1 MMDVFRRIGFW
12 SAGLTVA
19 GVLAVSAQGQ
29 QEKPEVHGR
38 KYVEPAAVGHVVVT
52 VEKGFNGKPLVNAAV
67 IFHALKDGKSDG
79 NLEVKTNPDG
89 QAIIDL
95 LEIGSHVEVQ
105 VIASGYATYATVFDL
120 TGDSKELTVK
130 MERPKAQI
138 STYVDNQGKPA
149 QVQPGVQEHIVA
161 KPSTGATGATGSTGM
176 GGATGAAGPTGSP
189 K

>member
-1 MMDVFRRIGFW
+1 MMDVFRRIAFSTVGL
-12 SAGLTVA
+12 AVLGILTVPA
-19 GVLAVSAQGQ
+19 HAQ

-38 KYVEPAAVGHVVVT
+38 KYVEPAPVGHVVIT
-52 VEKGFNGKPLVNAAV
+52 VEKGFNGKPLTNAAV

-105 VIASGYATYATVFDL
+105 VIASGYATYATTFDL
-120 TGDSKELTVK
+120 TGDTKEITIK

-138 STYVDNQGKPA
+138 STYMDNQGKPA
-149 QVQPGVQEHIVA
+149 TVQPGVQEHIVA
-161 KPSTGATGATGSTGM
+161 KPPTGATGATGVSGTTGVI
-176 GGATGAAGPTGSP
+176 APTGSP